1 MFQKIKPIWLVLV
14 ACMLMATACNLVP
27 DPSPDTDLLPDQV
40 SDSVHDSE
48 EITKEDVRQALLNAA
63 ESVTKRGLDIDEYG
77 SIIRYVRIEIVF
89 KSLKVKGKDIQLT
102 KAEFFVDNKLIETQ
116 YSEPN
121 WPVITFYYSLPDELQ
136 HKISARVY
144 GATCPENEAYTYMTF
159 SK

>member
-27 DPSPDTDLLPDQV
+27 DPE
-40 SDSVHDSE
+40 E
-48 EITKEDVRQALLNAA
+48 EITKEDVRQALLDANF
-63 ESVTKRGLDIDEYG
+63 VTHSSEHMDEYG
-77 SIIRYVRIEIVF
+77 SIIQIVRIELF
-89 KSLKVKGKDIQLT
+89 DSLKVKGKDLKLT
-102 KAEFFVDNKLIETQ
+102 KAEFYVDNELFKTQ
-116 YSEPN
+116 YSEPDRVVN
-121 WPVITFYYSLPDELQ
+121 FFLVHSATDRH